1 MQPFKIFAFLSFS
14 LAIAWG
20 QSGTVKSEGQPIPGA
35 TVRATQVLRQDIGSL
50 RRDGQGDRALITV
63 TDANGTFTLDKMT
76 PGTWTV
82 DVNMFGFEASQRETL
97 HQLGNAQVAAN
108 VVTQPFQGDFH
119 GVGEA

>member
-1 MQPFKIFAFLSFS
+1 MQSFKIFAFLSFS

-35 TVRATQVLRQDIGSL
+35 TVRATQ
-50 RRDGQGDRALITV
+50 GDRALITV

-82 DVNMFGFEASQRETL
+82 DVDMFGFEASP
-97 HQLGNAQVAAN
+97 AATSLPSAASDLAIIHFN
-108 VVTQPFQGDFH
+108 WLCHPARAEFVHYSVTGGKPM
-119 GVGEA
+119 

>member
-1 MQPFKIFAFLSFS
+1 MSSRRGPNSSIIVLLPESRCNLKRAARHPFIQMQSFKIFAFLSFS

-35 TVRATQVLRQDIGSL
+35 TVRATQ
-50 RRDGQGDRALITV
+50 GDRALITV

-82 DVNMFGFEASQRETL
+82 DVDMFGFEAS
-97 HQLGNAQVAAN
+97 
-108 VVTQPFQGDFH
+108 
-119 GVGEA
+119 